1 MSKSIFIIAAI
12 ALFASAAYLMVDSSS
27 SSLSQSKMDQDFISE
42 WKSFKTSYAKEYKS
56 FDVEVYRM
64 NVFRE
69 NLNKIRN
76 HNDKSY
82 TVGINEFSDLTSDEF
97 ASMYFGFKT
106 PKNRTYTESRVQI
119 QNLTASNINWTAS
132 GDVQPVQNQG
142 QCGSCWAFSAISA
155 IESAYAVYKNV
166 QVKLSEEQLVQC
178 SSKYGNAACQ
188 GGLMDL
194 AFEYAEDHALC
205 TEQDY
210 PYTSK
215 YGLVGVCKI

>member
-27 SSLSQSKMDQDFISE
+27 SSLSQSSADQDFISE
-42 WKSFKTSYAKEYKS
+42 WNSFKTTYGKEYKS
-56 FDVEVYRM
+56 FDIEVYRL
-64 NVFRE
+64 NIFKE
-69 NLNKIRN
+69 NLMKVRN
-76 HNDKSY
+76 HKDTSY

-97 ASMYFGFKT
+97 VSMYLGYRSS
-106 PKNRTYTESRVQI
+106 KNRTFAESRVQV
-119 QNLTASNINWTAS
+119 QNLTASNINWTAL

-178 SSKYGNAACQ
+178 SSKFGNAGCQ
-188 GGLMDL
+188 GGLMDN
-194 AFEYAEDHALC
+194 AFDYAE
-205 TEQDY
+205 
-210 PYTSK
+210 
-215 YGLVGVCKI
+215 